1 MWPRPPRASG
11 PESLI
16 LTFGED
22 FDLIGNV
29 AEVAS
34 TLYSAVCGAR
44 KPNVYFLG
52 GLPVVAA
59 SLEALAAEGGVARLQ
74 GPVIRSSPTRG
85 LKTEGYPSYLPRLN

>member
-1 MWPRPPRASG
+1 MWLRPPRASD
-11 PESLI
+11 PETPI

-34 TLYSAVCGAR
+34 TLSSAVCGAR
-44 KPNVYFLG
+44 KPKVYFLG

-59 SLEALAAEGGVARLQ
+59 SLEALARKAG
-74 GPVIRSSPTRG
+74 
-85 LKTEGYPSYLPRLN
+85 